1 MKLHPAM
8 TTPSVQRLFKALG
21 AGSVRFVGGCVRN
34 MLLGEPIGDIDLATS
49 MTPDQVIRILSSA
62 KIKYIPT
69 GLAHGTVTAI
79 IDGTGYEITTLR
91 RDIKT
96 DGRRAVIAY
105 TDDWAEDAARRDFT
119 INAIYADDEGNI
131 YDPLMSGLDDL
142 NHRKIKF
149 VGDAATRIQEDYL
162 RILRF
167 FRFQSLYGKGKA
179 DKKAVSACAQ
189 FAPKIKTLSRE
200 RVTQEFTKIVM
211 GDAPQKILAVMQNYK
226 IIPDILGKD
235 FNPDR
240 IGSMIKI
247 QKKAEGATKDILL
260 CTRLLG
266 VMDFQFQKITILS
279 NLLIINKKQKSIL
292 DEIPKI
298 KIDMKRIETSNIQ
311 ELLYK
316 FSWNSVAAA
325 LIVFAVKEN
334 ISPIKFKKIWDL
346 FLNTKRPVF
355 KISGQDIISL
365 GFAQGPDVGKM
376 LKQLEQKW
384 IRSGF
389 TLTPKDLMKQ
399 E

>member
-34 MLLGEPIGDIDLATS
+34 MLLGEPIGDIDLATPL
-49 MTPDQVIRILSSA
+49 TPDQVIRILSSA

-355 KISGQDIISL
+355 QISGQDILSL
-365 GFAQGPDVGKM
+365 GIVQGPDVGKM
-376 LKQLEQKW
+376 LKRLEQKW
-384 IRSGF
+384 ILSGF
-389 TLTPKDLMKQ
+389 KLTRKDLIKNL
-399 E
+399 